1 MGSWECVNLE
11 AVEVI
16 GLQKVKSQRGS
27 DPFGL
32 GKQKEDSKVTE
43 EGLSIREA
51 RFRKSSKN

>member
-1 MGSWECVNLE
+1 MNLE